1 MSGSTSN
8 GIRGYW
14 HRIRLFSPNARK
26 YMLANTILGF
36 AYGVSNTIFNLYL
49 LALGYTNAFL
59 GGILSISFLALALSS
74 LAVGSICIRIGA
86 KRATIIGVLIMTFTA
101 LWRVWVPIPDVL
113 MIGAIIE
120 GVGYSLTWVAYGP
133 FLSEHS
139 ASYER
144 THLFGTTQALNV
156 ISGFVGNTFAGII
169 PVWVAITFALPIDSA
184 PAFQL
189 GLISWIIPLAVTLVP
204 LLFIRD
210 HTRTTQLDEA
220 ARKPQEGKNEL
231 KPVEEKRNSVL
242 WIIAAFTV
250 VYAILGIGAGFIVPF
265 LNVFFW
271 DFYSLPTP
279 IVGLIQGLGSAT
291 VALGAFLAPM
301 LSTRIGKARAIMV
314 VQTISLPFLVILATI
329 INPFI
334 AGVAYILRQV
344 FMTAGIP
351 IDGALQ
357 MELVPISWR
366 THLSAMITFSFN
378 FALAISV
385 QITGQL
391 YDLGFYLLPFWFTL
405 ICYSVGTILYFLFYK
420 PEKRLIAQPEN

>member
-1 MSGSTSN
+1 MSGSTGN

-74 LAVGSICIRIGA
+74 LAVGSICMRIGA
-86 KRATIIGVLIMTFTA
+86 KRATILGVFIMTFTA
-101 LWRVWVPIPDVL
+101 LWRVWFPTPEVL
-113 MIGAIIE
+113 ILGAIIE

-133 FLSEHS
+133 FLSEQS

-169 PVWVAITFALPIDSA
+169 PVWIAITFALPIDSA
-184 PAFQL
+184 IAFQL
-189 GLISWIIPLAVTLVP
+189 ALISWIIPLVVTLVP

-210 HTRTTQLDEA
+210 HTQAIQLKEA
-220 ARKPQEGKNEL
+220 MKIDRNVENEQ
-231 KPVEEKRNSVL
+231 KSITEKRRSVL
-242 WIIAAFTV
+242 WIIVAFSV

-271 DFYSLPTP
+271 DFYNLPTP

-314 VQTISLPFLVILATI
+314 VQTLSLPFLVVLATI

-334 AGVAYILRQV
+334 AGIAYILRQV
-344 FMTAGIP
+344 FMTAAIP

-357 MELVPISWR
+357 MELVPTSWR

-378 FALAISV
+378 LALAFSV

-391 YDLGFYLLPFWFTL
+391 YDLGLYLLPFWFTL
-405 ICYSVGTILYFLFYK
+405 ICYSIGTALYVIFYK
-420 PEKRLIAQPEN
+420 PEKRLTTQPGK